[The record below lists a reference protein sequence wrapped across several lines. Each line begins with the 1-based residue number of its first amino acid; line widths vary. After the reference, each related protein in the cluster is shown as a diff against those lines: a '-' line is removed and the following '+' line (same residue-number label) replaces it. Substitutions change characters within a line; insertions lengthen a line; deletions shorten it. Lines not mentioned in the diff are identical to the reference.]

1 MALQKDV
8 EFYGEI
14 RSAIK
19 KHAGEELD
27 INVSAYAARRTPT
40 ESPNLS
46 TTFPIHREPVASV
59 ATYLPSG
66 HAQAFD
72 ALSVGSVGSASGSLT
87 W

>member
-1 MALQKDV
+1 MQKDV

-27 INVSAYAARRTPT
+27 INVSTYAARRTPT
-40 ESPNLS
+40 GSPNLS

-59 ATYLPSG
+59 ATISHLG
-66 HAQAFD
+66 T
-72 ALSVGSVGSASGSLT
+72 LT
-87 W
+87 PLIRCQWVLLAPHLAH